1 MLRRQAVRPL
11 GPILAFLAVLMLV
24 LLAPLSP
31 ASAHDAVTGTN
42 PEDGQNL
49 ETVPEAIDIV
59 FTDTPLSLGS
69 QILVEDDQGENWA
82 AGEVEI
88 SGNTASQALQPDTP
102 AGEYTVTWRVV
113 SSDSHP
119 IEGTFSFT
127 AAEAAADPSSTPSTP
142 ASSQSPPAA
151 TTTKPTTAP
160 TTDAAA
166 PASEVATGFPI
177 GFVIAL
183 GVLLLALAVV
193 VVTVLARRGRTDG
206 PGSSE

>member
-11 GPILAFLAVLMLV
+11 GPILAFLAVLMLA

-49 ETVPEAIDIV
+49 ETAPEAIDIV

-69 QILVEDDQGENWA
+69 QIRVEDDQGENWA

-88 SGNTASQALQPDTP
+88 AGNTASQALQPDTP

-127 AAEAAADPSSTPSTP
+127 AAEAAAEPSSTPSTP
-142 ASSQSPPAA
+142 ASSQSQTAA
-151 TTTKPTTAP
+151 TTTEPTTAP
-160 TTDAAA
+160 VTDAAA
-166 PASEVATGFPI
+166 PASEAGTGFPI

-193 VVTVLARRGRTDG
+193 VVTVLARRSRTDG
-206 PGSSE
+206 PGVQ

>member
-1 MLRRQAVRPL
+1 M
-11 GPILAFLAVLMLV
+11 
-24 LLAPLSP
+24 
-31 ASAHDAVTGTN
+31 TGTN

-49 ETVPEAIDIV
+49 ETAPEAIDIV

-69 QILVEDDQGENWA
+69 QIRVEDDQGENWA

-88 SGNTASQALQPDTP
+88 AGNTASQALQPDTP

-127 AAEAAADPSSTPSTP
+127 AAEAAAEPSSTPSTP
-142 ASSQSPPAA
+142 ASSQSQTAA
-151 TTTKPTTAP
+151 TTTEPTTAP
-160 TTDAAA
+160 VTDAAA
-166 PASEVATGFPI
+166 PASEAGTGFPI

-193 VVTVLARRGRTDG
+193 VVTVLARRSRTDG
-206 PGSSE
+206 PGVQ

>member
-1 MLRRQAVRPL
+1 MRRQAVRPL
-11 GPILAFLAVLMLV
+11 GPILAFLAVLMLA

-42 PEDGQNL
+42 PEDGQSL
-49 ETVPEAIDIV
+49 EAVPEAIDIV

-69 QILVEDDQGENWA
+69 QIRVEDDQGENWA

-88 SGNTASQALQPDTP
+88 AGNTASQALQPDTP

-119 IEGTFSFT
+119 IEGTFGFT
-127 AAEAAADPSSTPSTP
+127 AAQAAAGTSPAASTP
-142 ASSQSPPAA
+142 ASSQSQTAA
-151 TTTKPTTAP
+151 TTPEPTPAP
-160 TTDAAA
+160 TTDTEA
-166 PASEVATGFPI
+166 PASEEAGPGFPI

-193 VVTVLARRGRTDG
+193 VVTVLARRSRTDG
-206 PGSSE
+206 PGVQ

>member
-1 MLRRQAVRPL
+1 MRRQAVRPL
-11 GPILAFLAVLMLV
+11 GPILAFLAVLMLA

-49 ETVPEAIDIV
+49 ETAPEAIDIV

-69 QILVEDDQGENWA
+69 QIRVEDDQGENWA

-88 SGNTASQALQPDTP
+88 AGNTASQALQPDTP

-127 AAEAAADPSSTPSTP
+127 AAEAAAEPSSTPSTP
-142 ASSQSPPAA
+142 ASSQSQTAA
-151 TTTKPTTAP
+151 TTTEPTTAP
-160 TTDAAA
+160 VTDAAA
-166 PASEVATGFPI
+166 PASEAGTGFPI

-193 VVTVLARRGRTDG
+193 VVTVLARRSRTDG
-206 PGSSE
+206 PGVQ

>member
-82 AGEVEI
+82 TGEVEI
-88 SGNTASQALQPDTP
+88 AGNTASQALNPDTP

-151 TTTKPTTAP
+151 TTTEPTTAP
-160 TTDAAA
+160 VTDAAA
-166 PASEVATGFPI
+166 PASEAGTGFPI

-193 VVTVLARRGRTDG
+193 VVTVLARRSRSDG
-206 PGSSE
+206 PGVQ